1 MLVLADGVD
10 TRRLNYVLERAARI
24 DWVADGAS
32 ADGQAR
38 NTLRSPRSE
47 EERCGRADFR
57 ANDMRSSQAPLVD
70 QTSDE
75 RREVSGAITSGRPSE
90 CPNPTDLRFQIN
102 CRSGPAQPQL
112 GLVGATVRA

>member
-1 MLVLADGVD
+1 LVLADGVD

-70 QTSDE
+70 QTSTNVARCPGRSHLGD
-75 RREVSGAITSGRPSE
+75 RRSARIPQTCDFKSTAAQGL
-90 CPNPTDLRFQIN
+90 PNH
-102 CRSGPAQPQL
+102 S
-112 GLVGATVRA
+112 